1 MGTTI
6 TYWLIYI
13 DWVGHSIEEFEF
25 IQELD
30 DQFVIGL
37 TRWAFITTA
46 QCYLRKKTCTSA
58 QQKQK
63 LLISTS
69 KNYIRNRQN
78 VPKTH
83 IIIEKK
89 NLIQGAKIAYLKTRK
104 ESTIYIENIEM

>member
-58 QQKQK
+58 QQEQK

-89 NLIQGAKIAYLKTRK
+89 ISFKEQRLLILK
-104 ESTIYIENIEM
+104 